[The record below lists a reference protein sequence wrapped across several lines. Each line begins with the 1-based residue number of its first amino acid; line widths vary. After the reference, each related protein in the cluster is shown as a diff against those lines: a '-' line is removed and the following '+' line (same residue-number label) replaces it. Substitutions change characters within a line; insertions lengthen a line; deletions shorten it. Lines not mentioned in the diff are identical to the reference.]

1 MSQGIAKKYY
11 AEHKKDLVSAD
22 SVITPEGQKPL
33 PRRFLEEIKKEN
45 EELYKDITYNH
56 KKNAETAERQ
66 KQTQTDKSPE
76 ERRITEE
83 TVKQFKD
90 IRR

>member
-11 AEHKKDLVSAD
+11 VEHQKDLVSAD
-22 SVITPEGQKPL
+22 SVITNEGLKPL
-33 PRRFLEEIKKEN
+33 PRRFLNMIKDIDES
-45 EELYKDITYNH
+45 LYKEITYTH
-56 KKNAETAERQ
+56 KQMAETAEKQ
-66 KQTQTDKSPE
+66 KQNQTDKCPE

-83 TVKQFKD
+83 EAKQFKD